1 MVKRNIN
8 TKDERTKMPQKNNN
22 AYESPKISWEI
33 TDEDNK
39 EILKESNKPIDEND
53 TSAYE
58 YKDYMGSFAERLQ
71 RNHEVVFHNIKDK
84 EDEELQDAMKPL
96 SDEQVNNLLRNINDT
111 KNFDDVI
118 KILRTTYINKNKDYG
133 SSFDKTF
140 ETFGVVS
147 LLTRLSDK
155 MNRLTSLYLNGKAC
169 VTDESFKDTL
179 LDMANYAILGYIKL
193 HNNE

>member
-8 TKDERTKMPQKNNN
+8 TKDERTKMPQKKNNT
-22 AYESPKISWEI
+22 YESPKIGWEI

-39 EILKESNKPIDEND
+39 ECSKPIDDDD
-53 TSAYE
+53 TDFLKCIA
-58 YKDYMGSFAERLQ
+58 DAERLQ
-71 RNHEVVFHNIKDK
+71 KKHEVAFHNIKDK

-96 SDEQVNNLLRNINDT
+96 SDEQVYNFIRNINGTRD
-111 KNFDDVI
+111 FDDVI
-118 KILRTTYINKNKDYG
+118 KILRDTYIRKNKDYG

-155 MNRLTSLYLNGKAC
+155 MNRLTSLYLNGKAS

-179 LDMANYAILGYIKL
+179 LDMANYAVLGYIKL
-193 HNNE
+193 HNDE